1 MKRLTPPMTDDA
13 VPATRVNLLMIAADV
28 HSAMVAFG
36 HAAEGKLDPVIGAL
50 VKVRASQ
57 LNGCSFCLDLHTR
70 EARAA
75 GEREQ
80 RLYALAAWRDTP
92 FFDDR
97 ERAALALTE
106 AVTFLT
112 DGRVPDDVYQRAA
125 QQFDETELAHLLWTI
140 AAINVWNRMAVATRL
155 TPATVVDPETRR

>member
-1 MKRLTPPMTDDA
+1 MTEDA
-13 VPATRVNLLMIAADV
+13 VPATRVNLPMTTPDV
-28 HSAMVAFG
+28 HRAMVAFG
-36 HAAEGKLDPVIGAL
+36 QAAEAKLDPVIGVL
-50 VKVRASQ
+50 VKIHASQ

-80 RLYALAAWRDTP
+80 RLDALAAWRDTP
-92 FFDDR
+92 LFDDR

-112 DGRVPDDVYQRAA
+112 VGHVPDDVYEAAA

-140 AAINVWNRMAVATRL
+140 GAINVWNRMAVATHLR
-155 TPATVVDPETRR
+155 PAAGIDDET

>member
-1 MKRLTPPMTDDA
+1 MTDDA
-13 VPATRVNLLMIAADV
+13 GPATRLSLPLATPEV
-28 HSAMVAFG
+28 HRAMVAFD
-36 HAAEGKLDPVIGAL
+36 HAAGDRLDPVIGVL

-70 EARAA
+70 EARTA

-80 RLYALAAWRDTP
+80 RLYALPAWRDTTL
-92 FFDDR
+92 FTAR

-112 DGRVPDDVYQRAA
+112 DGHVPDGVYQAAA
-125 QQFDETELAHLLWTI
+125 QQFDQTELAHLLWTI

-155 TPATVVDPETRR
+155 RPTAGVEPPPVSMA

>member
-1 MKRLTPPMTDDA
+1 MTD
-13 VPATRVNLLMIAADV
+13 ATRVTLAAVTPDV
-28 HSAMVAFG
+28 HRAMVAFG
-36 HAAEGKLDPVIGAL
+36 QAAEDKLDLVVGVL
-50 VKVRASQ
+50 VKIRASQ

-75 GEREQ
+75 GEHEQ
-80 RLYALAAWRDTP
+80 RLHMLAAWREAP
-92 FFDDR
+92 VFDDR

-112 DGRVPDDVYQRAA
+112 DGHVPDGVYQMAA
-125 QQFDETELAHLLWTI
+125 QQFDEAELAHLLWTI

-155 TPATVVDPETRR
+155 RPAPSDPAWRHGQ

>member
-1 MKRLTPPMTDDA
+1 MPT
-13 VPATRVNLLMIAADV
+13 TRVNLPVTTPDV
-28 HSAMVAFG
+28 HRAMVAFSQ
-36 HAAEGKLDPVIGAL
+36 AAEDKLDPIIGVL

-75 GEREQ
+75 GEPEQ
-80 RLYALAAWRDTP
+80 RLDALAAWWQTP
-92 FFDDR
+92 LFTDR

-112 DGRVPDDVYQRAA
+112 GGHVPDDVYQTAA
-125 QQFDETELAHLLWTI
+125 QHFDEAELAHLLWTI
-140 AAINVWNRMAVATRL
+140 AAINVWNRMAVATRRR
-155 TPATVVDPETRR
+155 PAAGVDAMARR

>member
-1 MKRLTPPMTDDA
+1 MTDA
-13 VPATRVNLLMIAADV
+13 ARVNLPMTTPDV
-28 HSAMVAFG
+28 HRAMVAFG
-36 HAAEGKLDPVIGAL
+36 QAAEDQLDPAIGVL
-50 VKVRASQ
+50 VKVHASQ

-80 RLYALAAWRDTP
+80 RLDALGAWRETP
-92 FFDDR
+92 LFDDR

-106 AVTFLT
+106 AVTFLAA
-112 DGRVPDDVYQRAA
+112 GHVPDEVYQRAA

-155 TPATVVDPETRR
+155 RPAAGVDAGTPR